1 MTVVEVAK
9 VSGYFIITKFH
20 ALVLEELLTVHHGVL
35 GVALV
40 GSLTQPIFQNGRLRA
55 AYKNSQAEL
64 EIATIGFQQTLL
76 DAGAE
81 VNSAMANIYKSQAK
95 QELIANQVASLQDAV
110 DATEK
115 LMKLSSTNYL
125 QVLTAQSSLLSA
137 QLSQVSNKFDVIS
150 NTISLYQALGGG
162 TEWK

>member
-1 MTVVEVAK
+1 
-9 VSGYFIITKFH
+9 
-20 ALVLEELLTVHHGVL
+20 
-35 GVALV
+35 
-40 GSLTQPIFQNGRLRA
+40 
-55 AYKNSQAEL
+55 
-64 EIATIGFQQTLL
+64 
-76 DAGAE
+76 
-81 VNSAMANIYKSQAK
+81 MANIYKSQAK

-162 TEWK
+162 TEWE